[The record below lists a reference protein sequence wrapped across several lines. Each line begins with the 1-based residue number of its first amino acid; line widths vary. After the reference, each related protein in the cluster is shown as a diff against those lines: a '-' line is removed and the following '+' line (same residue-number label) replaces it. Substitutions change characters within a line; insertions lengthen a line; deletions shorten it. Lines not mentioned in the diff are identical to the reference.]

1 MRFRKAEIHSR
12 VHTIPELR
20 FEDQDLTSFA
30 GLVIFQPLLQRL
42 ELGSHLRKC
51 FRHIRRQGSY
61 GLSTIFLLLVIHI
74 LLGYRRLRDMA
85 YYKDD
90 PIVLRV
96 LGLRRMP
103 DVATVSRNL
112 SAVDMRACE
121 EVGKLSRNLVLER
134 LVTDC
139 SGRVTLDFDGSVC
152 STRRAAEGSA
162 VGFNRKHKGDRSYY
176 PLFCTVSQSG
186 QVLDLL
192 HRSGNVH
199 DSHDSHGFIAT
210 CFDAV
215 AEKVP
220 GAVLESRLD
229 SAFFSLE
236 TVDLL
241 VRRYV
246 AFTIS
251 VPFERLPDLKN
262 QIESRRRWNKIDEV
276 WSYFEL
282 SWAPKNWPYS
292 LRVLVVRQRKPIRTK
307 GPLQLDFFEP
317 REWDYEYTAIITNKI
332 APVRHILAFHH
343 GRGSQ
348 EGIFAELKSHAQMDY
363 IPTRRWAGNRL
374 YLQAAVIAHNITREL
389 QMNVL
394 TRDNRNTANRAAL
407 WTFER
412 LGTIRNTLIRR
423 AGRLTKPAGHL
434 VLTLSRNAAT
444 QEGITRYLA
453 KAA

>member
-1 MRFRKAEIHSR
+1 MRSRKAEIHSR
-12 VHTIPELR
+12 VHAIPELR

-42 ELGSHLRKC
+42 ELGSQLRKC
-51 FRHIRRQGSY
+51 FSHVRRQGSY

-74 LLGYRRLRDMA
+74 TLGYRRLREMTF
-85 YYKDD
+85 YKDD
-90 PIVLRV
+90 PMVLRV

-103 DVATVSRNL
+103 EVATVSRNL
-112 SAVDMRACE
+112 SAVDMKACE
-121 EVGKLSRNLVLER
+121 GVGKVSRSLVLER

-139 SGRVTLDFDGSVC
+139 STRVTLDFDGSVC
-152 STRRAAEGSA
+152 STRRAAEGTA

-176 PLFCTVSQSG
+176 PLFCTVAQTG

-199 DSHDSHGFIAT
+199 DSHDAHGFIAT

-220 GAVLESRLD
+220 GAVPESRLD
-229 SAFFSLE
+229 SAFFSWE
-236 TVDLL
+236 TVNLL
-241 VRRYV
+241 VGRGV
-246 AFTIS
+246 GFSIS
-251 VPFERLPDLKN
+251 VPFERLPDLKKEV
-262 QIESRRRWNKIDEV
+262 ESRRRWYQIDDV

-282 SWAPKNWPYS
+282 GWAPKSWPCA
-292 LRVLVVRQRKPIRTK
+292 LRVLVVRQAVSIKTK

-317 REWDYEYTAIITNKI
+317 REWQYEYTVIATNKTVS
-332 APVRHILAFHH
+332 PRHILAFHH

-348 EGIFAELKSHAQMDY
+348 EGIFSQLKSHAQMDY

-374 YLQAAVIAHNITREL
+374 YLQAAVIAHNITREM
-389 QMNVL
+389 QMSVL
-394 TRDNRNTANRAAL
+394 GPEHRNTPNRAAL

-423 AGRLTKPAGHL
+423 AGRLTRPAGRL
-434 VLTLSRNAAT
+434 VLSMSRNAAA
-444 QEGITRYLA
+444 QEAITRYLA
-453 KAA
+453 IAA